1 MRLFT
6 LFLILAFQAAA
17 PVDPKVKE
25 EYQALVKQLDL
36 DNHPERHAQ
45 AAAWCLSKKW
55 KSQADIH
62 DLESRRYQFRK
73 EKEKLKPEPTAA
85 DLKRVAELAVK
96 MKLEVETAEARGAWL
111 DGEIKERRAKLK
123 DDDAAGL
130 KAIVAWAAKEEAG
143 AHAAALAQELL
154 KLEPGNEQANLLLG
168 HVKNGATW
176 ISPWDLLVEKGGVK
190 DSVARAAVHKQLE
203 ALRPKKARVYPPNPF
218 ATAEKVQKP
227 GYGLEWKDRIRA
239 GDGRGTQYMFAPHG
253 YTPAKSYPLIVALH
267 GGGDGGGVALS
278 ENQAF
283 SILQD
288 FPQTY
293 ENCEFVVVAPWARNH
308 VGDSWKFRE
317 NALDVVDAVIDAC
330 ERFNID
336 RRRIYLMG
344 ASMGGQG
351 TQVLSWTIPE
361 LFSAFCPMAG
371 YYLNDFRCPDLTG
384 KQYLVF
390 HGGKDTVVGQKTHGP
405 FMEKLKAAHAT
416 AELVFF
422 PDEPHFLPHAK
433 VLPRMIEFFKKPA
446 LDYEPD
452 LHLVRRM
459 VEELLPWKTPPKE
472 PARAPA
478 MPAPNAAPAPA
489 APAAGGAA
497 VDLLELV
504 DPARDGVAG
513 TWKVESKTLVTP
525 AADFSRLQVG
535 AAVPAEYDLEVVAQR
550 SGDKPDTLVI
560 GLVGGGAQFMVGL
573 DGNQGSKSGLDA
585 IDGKRFVENEST
597 RDGAVFSADKAST
610 ILCSV
615 RKDRVTV
622 TVDGKVVLDWKADF
636 ARLTLRPAWATRDA
650 KLLFLGSNKCVY
662 RITKWS
668 LHPVGV
674 R

>member
-1 MRLFT
+1 MRMFT
-6 LFLILAFQAAA
+6 LLLILAFQAGA
-17 PVDPKVKE
+17 PPDPKVKE

-36 DNHPERHAQ
+36 ENHPERHAQ

-55 KSQADIH
+55 KAQADVH

-73 EKEKLKPEPTAA
+73 EKEKLKPEPSAA

-96 MKLEVETAEARGAWL
+96 MKLEVETTEARGAWL
-111 DGEIKERRAKLK
+111 DAEIKERRAKLK

-130 KAIVAWAAKEEAG
+130 KVIVTWAAKEEAG
-143 AHAAALAQELL
+143 PRTAPVARELL
-154 KLEPGNEQANLLLG
+154 KLEPGNEAANLLLG

-190 DSVARAAVHKQLE
+190 DTIARAAVHKQIE

-218 ATAEKVQKP
+218 ATSEKVQKP
-227 GYGLEWKDRIRA
+227 GYGMEYKDRIRA
-239 GDGRGTQYMFAPHG
+239 GDGRGIQYMFAPHS
-253 YTPAKSYPLIVALH
+253 YTPAKSYPLILALH
-267 GGGDGGGVALS
+267 GGGDGGGLALS

-283 SILQD
+283 SIIQD
-288 FPQTY
+288 FPQNY
-293 ENCEFVVVAPWARNH
+293 ENVEFIVVAPWARNH

-317 NALDVVDAVIDAC
+317 NALDAVDAVIDAC

-336 RRRIYLMG
+336 RHRIYLMG

-351 TQVLSWTIPE
+351 TQVISWTIPE
-361 LFSAFCPMAG
+361 LFPAFCPMAG
-371 YYLNDFRCPDLTG
+371 YYLNDLYCPDLTG

-416 AELVFF
+416 AELVFM

-452 LHLVRRM
+452 LPLVRRM
-459 VEELLPWKTPPKE
+459 VEELLPWKDKPKE
-472 PARAPA
+472 PVRAP
-478 MPAPNAAPAPA
+478 AAPAPA
-489 APAAGGAA
+489 KPAAPAAAAGIA

-504 DPARDGVAG
+504 DPARDAVAG
-513 TWKVESKTLVTP
+513 IWRVEAKTLVSP
-525 AADFSRLQVG
+525 QSDFARLQVT
-535 AAVPAEYDLEVVAQR
+535 AAVPTEYDLEVVAQR
-550 SGDKPDTLVI
+550 SSGEKADTLVI
-560 GLVGGGAQFMVGL
+560 GLVGGGAQFMVGV
-573 DGNQGSKSGLDA
+573 DGNTGTKSGLDA
-585 IDGKRFVENEST
+585 IDGKRFVENETT
-597 RDGAVFSADKAST
+597 REGAVFSADKPST

-622 TVDGKVVLDWKADF
+622 SVDGKVVLDWKADF
-636 ARLTLRPAWATRDA
+636 ARLSQRPAWAPRDA

-662 RITKWS
+662 KITKWV
-668 LHPVGV
+668 LHPVGTK
-674 R
+674 